1 MRASVIW
8 WSAASGAV
16 LGVFIDAILL
26 GVALL
31 FSSLL
36 PMREYPRWLL
46 AVGWVAL
53 AGVMLVMVVL
63 GYFEGR
69 LKAT

>member
-8 WSAASGAV
+8 WSVMSGAI

-31 FSSLL
+31 FSSVV
-36 PMREYPRWLL
+36 PVREYPRWLL
-46 AVGWVAL
+46 A
-53 AGVMLVMVVL
+53 AGVLMLVGVLLAMTVL

-69 LKAT
+69 LKAA

>member
-8 WSAASGAV
+8 WSAMSGAI

-31 FSSLL
+31 FSSVV
-36 PMREYPRWLL
+36 PVREYPRWLL
-46 AVGWVAL
+46 A
-53 AGVMLVMVVL
+53 AGIVMLVGVLLAMTVL

-69 LKAT
+69 LKAA

>member
-1 MRASVIW
+1 MRATVIW

-16 LGVFIDAILL
+16 LGVFIDAILM

-31 FSSLL
+31 FSSVL
-36 PMREYPRWLL
+36 PVREYPRWLL
-46 AVGWVAL
+46 AAGLVAL
-53 AGVMLVMVVL
+53 VSVMLVMTAL

-69 LKAT
+69 LKAV

>member
-8 WSAASGAV
+8 WSAASGAI
-16 LGVFIDAILL
+16 LGVFVDAILL

-31 FSSLL
+31 FSSVL
-36 PMREYPRWLL
+36 PVRDYPRWVL
-46 AVGWVAL
+46 AAGMAAL
-53 AGVMLVMVVL
+53 AGVLLAMTLL

-69 LKAT
+69 LKAV

>member
-8 WSAASGAV
+8 WSATSGAI

-31 FSSLL
+31 FSSVV
-36 PMREYPRWLL
+36 PVREYPRWLL
-46 AVGWVAL
+46 AAGVVAL
-53 AGVMLVMVVL
+53 AAVLLAMTVL
-63 GYFEGR
+63 GFLEGR
-69 LKAT
+69 LKVS

>member
-46 AVGWVAL
+46 AVGWLVL
-53 AGVMLVMVVL
+53 AGVMLAMTTL

-69 LKAT
+69 LKAA

>member
-8 WSAASGAV
+8 WSAMSGAI

-31 FSSLL
+31 FSSVV
-36 PMREYPRWLL
+36 PMREYPKWLL
-46 AVGWVAL
+46 GAGVVML
-53 AGVMLVMVVL
+53 AGVLLAMTVL

-69 LKAT
+69 LKAV

>member
-16 LGVFIDAILL
+16 LGVFIDAILI

-31 FSSLL
+31 FSSVL
-36 PMREYPRWLL
+36 PVREYPRWLL
-46 AVGWVAL
+46 AAGWVAL
-53 AGVMLVMVVL
+53 VSVMLAMTVL

-69 LKAT
+69 LKAV

>member
-8 WSAASGAV
+8 WSATSGAI
-16 LGVFIDAILL
+16 LGIFIDAILL

-31 FSSLL
+31 FSTVV
-36 PMREYPRWLL
+36 PVRDYPRWLL
-46 AVGWVAL
+46 AAGVAAL
-53 AGVMLVMVVL
+53 AGVLLAMTLL

-69 LKAT
+69 LKAA

>member
-8 WSAASGAV
+8 WSAASGAI

-31 FSSLL
+31 FSSVV
-36 PMREYPRWLL
+36 PVREYPRWLL
-46 AVGWVAL
+46 AAGGAAL
-53 AGVMLVMVVL
+53 AGVIVAMTLL
-63 GYFEGR
+63 GYLEGR
-69 LKAT
+69 LKVV

>member
-8 WSAASGAV
+8 WSATSGAV

-31 FSSLL
+31 FSSVV
-36 PMREYPRWLL
+36 PVREYPRWLL
-46 AVGWVAL
+46 AAGVATL
-53 AGVMLVMVVL
+53 AGVLVAMTAL

-69 LKAT
+69 LKAA

>member
-1 MRASVIW
+1 MRATVIW

-16 LGVFIDAILL
+16 LGIFVDAILI

-31 FSSLL
+31 FSSVL
-36 PMREYPRWLL
+36 PVREYPRWLL
-46 AVGWVAL
+46 AAGWFIL
-53 AGVMLVMVVL
+53 AGVMLVMTVL

-69 LKAT
+69 LKAV

>member
-16 LGVFIDAILL
+16 LGVFIDAILI

-31 FSSLL
+31 FSSVL
-36 PMREYPRWLL
+36 PVREYPRWLL
-46 AVGWVAL
+46 AVGGLAL
-53 AGVMLVMVVL
+53 AAVMLAMTVL

-69 LKAT
+69 LKAL

>member
-16 LGVFIDAILL
+16 LGMFIDAILL

-31 FSSLL
+31 FSTLL

-46 AVGWVAL
+46 AVGWLAL
-53 AGVMLVMVVL
+53 VGVMLAMTML

-69 LKAT
+69 LKAA